1 MFLLDFTTAFFFSA
15 LRFPLIV
22 KKKNKKTKLQ
32 AFSIV
37 SFEITCIS
45 PPYVLAL
52 WIKIKQKQKQQINEK
67 EEKEITGQYLWWLT
81 MCGCACEKYNF
92 YNQIKFDIF

>member
-1 MFLLDFTTAFFFSA
+1 MYKPTVCACFVNQD
-15 LRFPLIV
+15 
-22 KKKNKKTKLQ
+22 KTK
-32 AFSIV
+32 
-37 SFEITCIS
+37 TTN
-45 PPYVLAL
+45 
-52 WIKIKQKQKQQINEK
+52 QQINKKE

>member
-1 MFLLDFTTAFFFSA
+1 MYKPTVCACFVNQD
-15 LRFPLIV
+15 
-22 KKKNKKTKLQ
+22 KTKNNK
-32 AFSIV
+32 STKK
-37 SFEITCIS
+37 E
-45 PPYVLAL
+45 
-52 WIKIKQKQKQQINEK
+52 